1 MVLSMFGIFASLS
14 KSDSPGCPKVAPQLR
29 SLDHRTSLSI
39 NSSPGLCDSILAV
52 PTTTHLS
59 TTRKALSPLDNDLS
73 LDDPYIRLR
82 GFDVA
87 RSSRKPPPL
96 ITNPN
101 AEGYPIPL
109 NDRNNPQPSP
119 PRSRALNL
127 ETSSFESDS
136 SSAIRPKRLSISA
149 PSSPQTEQGKRAAGL
164 GRIADWFQG
173 ESDPINLSLLPS
185 SMKDR
190 PKAIGTMSTSSI
202 ESPSTMQRKSFP
214 QATPPKPPLIGR
226 FSFFTSKSSILKS
239 PQLPDLHD
247 EFIDLDINKAL
258 FPAGPADPFSPAAFK
273 NLLQNAEG
281 LLSRL
286 QAAYKERAITMREL
300 TVEKDTQAE
309 ELAESETRAKHLKI
323 QLDDMAAK
331 LARQDDIVMDLVD
344 GLAQEKQ
351 LRREEEDARKRSVM
365 LVKVSRAKAFGHCH
379 PESPNAEEYRRQT
392 DSSLITDSGFESE
405 GESFVDSVFSKGR
418 DIMSNA
424 SDSSFST
431 CNSPDLYHHLPPRT
445 PSHGSHHH
453 DSVLPHAAIRPE
465 SCANCQGARSSQA
478 WSMVLNMKEENR
490 ILNARLMQLEG
501 ALDGC
506 LDVVTRLGV

>member
-1 MVLSMFGIFASLS
+1 MVLSMIGIFASLS

-29 SLDHRTSLSI
+29 SLDHRTSLSA
-39 NSSPGLCDSILAV
+39 NSSPGLCDSVLAV
-52 PTTTHLS
+52 PATTHLS
-59 TTRKALSPLDNDLS
+59 NTRKALSPLDNDPS
-73 LDDPYIRLR
+73 VDDLYIQPR
-82 GFDVA
+82 GFDEA
-87 RSSRKPPPL
+87 RSSRKPSPL
-96 ITNPN
+96 IINPN
-101 AEGYPIPL
+101 TESSRILL
-109 NDRNNPQPSP
+109 NDRNNPQSSP
-119 PRSRALNL
+119 PGSQARNL
-127 ETSSFESDS
+127 EVSSFESVS
-136 SSAIRPKRLSISA
+136 SSAIRPKKLPISA
-149 PSSPQTEQGKRAAGL
+149 PSSPQTEQGKRGAGL

-173 ESDPINLSLLPS
+173 ESDPINLTLLPS
-185 SMKDR
+185 SLKDR
-190 PKAIGTMSTSSI
+190 PKAMGTMSTSSI
-202 ESPSTMQRKSFP
+202 DSPSTMQRKSFP

-226 FSFFTSKSSILKS
+226 FSFFASKSSIPKPL
-239 PQLPDLHD
+239 QLPDIHD

-273 NLLQNAEG
+273 NLVQNAEG

-300 TVEKDTQAE
+300 AAEKDAQAE
-309 ELAESETRAKHLKI
+309 ELAESETRAKHLKV

-331 LARQDDIVMDLVD
+331 LARQDNIVMDLVD

-351 LRREEEDARKRSVM
+351 KRREEEDARKQSVM
-365 LVKVSRAKAFGHCH
+365 LVKASRARVFDHCH
-379 PESPNAEEYRRQT
+379 PESPNAGEYRRQT
-392 DSSLITDSGFESE
+392 DGSLINDSGFESE
-405 GESFVDSVFSKGR
+405 EESVVDSVFSKGR

-431 CNSPDLYHHLPPRT
+431 CNSPDLYLHPPPRT
-445 PSHGSHHH
+445 PPHGRHHH

-478 WSMVLNMKEENR
+478 WGMVLNMKEENR

-506 LDVVTRLGV
+506 LDLVTRLGV

>member
-29 SLDHRTSLSI
+29 SLDNRTSLST
-39 NSSPGLCDSILAV
+39 NSSPGLCDSVLAV
-52 PTTTHLS
+52 S
-59 TTRKALSPLDNDLS
+59 TTIHRSTTPKTLLPLDNDLS
-73 LDDPYIRLR
+73 VDDPYIRPR
-82 GFDVA
+82 GFDEA

-96 ITNPN
+96 ITTPS
-101 AEGYPIPL
+101 AESYSISL
-109 NDRNNPQPSP
+109 NDHNNPQPSTPDSRP
-119 PRSRALNL
+119 PNL
-127 ETSSFESDS
+127 EIFSFESAS
-136 SSAIRPKRLSISA
+136 SSAIRPKIPSVSA
-149 PSSPQTEQGKRAAGL
+149 TSSPQTEQGKRAAGL

-173 ESDPINLSLLPS
+173 ESDPINLFLLPS

-202 ESPSTMQRKSFP
+202 DSSTLQRKSFP
-214 QATPPKPPLIGR
+214 QATRPKPPLIGR
-226 FSFFTSKSSILKS
+226 FSFFTSKPPIPKS
-239 PQLPDLHD
+239 PQSPDLND

-273 NLLQNAEG
+273 NLVQNAEG

-286 QAAYKERAITMREL
+286 QAAYKEQAITMREL
-300 TVEKDTQAE
+300 TAEKDAQAE

-331 LARQDDIVMDLVD
+331 LAKQDDIVMDLVD

-351 LRREEEDARKRSVM
+351 MRREEEDARKRSVM
-365 LVKVSRAKAFGHCH
+365 LVGASRAKAFGHCY
-379 PESPNAEEYRRQT
+379 PESPNAEVYLRRT

-405 GESFVDSVFSKGR
+405 GESVVDSVFSKGR
-418 DIMSNA
+418 DIMSNV

-431 CNSPDLYHHLPPRT
+431 CNSPDLYHNLPPRT
-445 PSHGSHHH
+445 PPHGSHHH
-453 DSVLPHAAIRPE
+453 DSVLPYAVIRTQ

-478 WSMVLNMKEENR
+478 WGMVLNMKEENR

-506 LDVVTRLGV
+506 LDLVTRLGV